1 MPVDLTFTEA
11 RQRFQSISGLES
23 LTSADLCF
31 LQNSFSRSALNAYH
45 MSNLWPRFLRVNEA
59 RSLSSEPVSTVTY
72 TYPES
77 IQIGPSP
84 YVSGVTDAIYRSV
97 FVDSF
102 VLNDIYTLGENING
116 MPAWY
121 SSIAGSTSYSY
132 VIALGADTVRYGL
145 YTINDNGLSASPT
158 FFFNRDDDNII
169 LPSVHS
175 LNSELYIYDVSADS
189 TFQAYTYHPDG
200 TLQLNYPGLFQFTY
214 NGLSS
219 SQSTVLTGDVVP
231 YSELNKDDIGE
242 FIRIS
247 KEKAYDINSVREYE
261 FYVDS
266 NGANLRNLESGVQ
279 SVYVT
284 YKKAYNPA
292 FTEASTD
299 IPQEF
304 LDYMIH
310 IALSDFYMGD
320 GQNERAYAAKGHAER
335 LLTDEL
341 YRLEQRKNTN
351 IINTRFLNHHNKQTR

>member
-23 LTSADLCF
+23 LTSADLFF

-77 IQIGPSP
+77 IQIGSTERPLPTDSP
-84 YVSGVTDAIYRSV
+84 YINPFGVNGLY
-97 FVDSF
+97 
-102 VLNDIYTLGENING
+102 VLGDNING

-121 SSIAGSTSYSY
+121 LQDSLTTTQY
-132 VIALGADTVRYGL
+132 VIAKGADTFNYGL
-145 YTINDNGLSASPT
+145 YSYSSLGLSMSPLCL
-158 FFFNRDDDNII
+158 FGDSEEDII
-169 LPSVHS
+169 LPEYIPYGTYGLLYSYNPTTGS
-175 LNSELYIYDVSADS
+175 STSEAGAVNALISFSYGEA
-189 TFQAYTYHPDG
+189 T
-200 TLQLNYPGLFQFTY
+200 
-214 NGLSS
+214 S
-219 SQSTVLTGDVVP
+219 SQTTVLTGDVVP

-279 SVYVT
+279 FVYVT
-284 YKKAYNPA
+284 YKKAYNPS